1 MPPGRL
7 DPRAHYKPLDL
18 GNGIISACITPSGR
32 WLEVGIAH
40 RDHGRVVVS
49 DTPALEETKARDQGA
64 VRAYRRALAS
74 RDRAGFGLDALA
86 TGGRASLLEDSLP
99 TVIHARAALRLE
111 ATAFVPAG
119 RRAVVQVV
127 RITAKRDLRFAPAWT
142 GAMHLRRAAYTQ
154 LTPGGPLPGVAEAP
168 ASGRDERGLWI
179 VDEALDAAVG
189 VVVPSPVTIAAR
201 ASTTCVAV
209 IAFGRTPD
217 EALAEA
223 SSIAVRAEARLA
235 ETLQARRALWTGA
248 DLASP
253 RRAPLR
259 RAAAYA
265 LDCASL
271 EVGESTAILADHVIL
286 PLVWTRDAYYVCRA
300 MLSIAPEQGAAMTS
314 RFLRWCFETAER
326 PDGWWPRASLA
337 SGVLKDPIFQLD
349 QQIYPLLLLADHA
362 RLTKD
367 YALARRYNEQCDGVV
382 RALLERRSTFG
393 LIATDETP
401 ADDPIEAP
409 FHFSSHVL
417 LWRLLRERD
426 PAAADK
432 LRDATRRHFVAGD
445 LYAYAVRGPKGEGAV
460 LYHDANDLPTMFAPG
475 WRFCRS
481 NDPRWKATIAF
492 AWSKDNRAFV
502 EGAFGGLGSV
512 HTLHPWP
519 LGDLQ
524 DVVVGRVLHDRTRVS
539 RARARLR
546 AVRMWDGMLPEA
558 YDETS
563 GAVASRHWFAWPI
576 ALWALLEHEP
586 ALTAP

>member
-1 MPPGRL
+1 MSG
-7 DPRAHYKPLDL
+7 
-18 GNGIISACITPSGR
+18 SVTPAGR
-32 WLEVGIAH
+32 WLELGIAH
-40 RDHGRVVVS
+40 MRHGRIVVS
-49 DTPALEETKARDQGA
+49 NVASFERQDVHDQLA
-64 VRAYRRALAS
+64 VRAYRAALAS
-74 RDRAGFGLDALA
+74 DRQAGFGLDAFA
-86 TGGRASLLEDSLP
+86 SGGRAYLAEDVFPLA
-99 TVIHARAALRLE
+99 VHARKDVLIE
-111 ATAFVPAG
+111 ATVFAPQG
-119 RRAVVQVV
+119 RRGAVQLV
-127 RITAKRDLRFAPAWT
+127 RITAKREMRFGPLWT
-142 GAMHLRRAAYTQ
+142 GAMHFRRAAYTQ
-154 LTPGGPLPGVAEAP
+154 LTPGGPLPAVSETP

-189 VVVPSPVTIAAR
+189 VVVPSPVTIAAG
-201 ASTTCVAV
+201 ASTTSVAV

-235 ETLQARRALWTGA
+235 ETLHARRALWTGA

-265 LDCASL
+265 LDCASS
-271 EVGESTAILADHVIL
+271 EVGESTAILADHVVL

-300 MLSIAPEQGAAMTS
+300 MLGVAPEQGAAITS

-337 SGVLKDPIFQLD
+337 SGVSKDPIFQLD

-362 RLTKD
+362 RLTRD
-367 YALARRYNEQCDGVV
+367 DALARRYSEESDRVV
-382 RALLERRSTFG
+382 GALLERRSTFG

-445 LYAYAVRGPKGEGAV
+445 LYAYAVRGAKGEGAV
-460 LYHDANDLPTMFAPG
+460 RYHDANDLPTVFAPG

-481 NDPRWKATIAF
+481 NDPRWKATMAF

-502 EGAFGGLGSV
+502 EGTFGGLGSV

-524 DVVVGRVLHDRTRVS
+524 DMVVGRVLRDRARVS

-546 AVRMWDGMLPEA
+546 AVRTWDGMLPEA
-558 YDETS
+558 YDEST
-563 GAVASRHWFAWPI
+563 GGVASRHWFAWPI
-576 ALWALLEHEP
+576 ALWALLEREP
-586 ALTAP
+586 TLTAP